1 MTLLAVTLPRFG
13 HTELKALEWG
23 FMLFA
28 LLSFLRVTSYV
39 TSQLKAGQLIKSAS
53 SPIPFGVPGIRGWF
67 LVFGVMALLFLQSAL
82 YMLLVVFGV
91 GALMIV
97 NGRTAEEQ
105 FGLRRLSASKV
116 IAWSLLIYGAVVF
129 IEIPLTEV
137 MQTFMNAI
145 HLPHP
150 EQQSVEI
157 FRQLNQPS
165 AIFEYMLM
173 AVVLSPF
180 IEELFFRGF
189 LLTFLKNYTSGLG
202 AIVFSAGIFAF
213 AHANIDSAIPLWVL
227 GIVLGVAY
235 QHTGSLLLPI
245 GIHACW
251 NFFTAISLIFE
262 KGNG

>member
-1 MTLLAVTLPRFG
+1 MTLFAITWLHLG
-13 HTELKALEWG
+13 HAELKALEWG

-28 LLSFLRVTSYV
+28 LLSFLRVANYV
-39 TSQLKAGQLIKSAS
+39 TAQLRAGQLVKGAG
-53 SPIPFGVPGIRGWF
+53 SPIPFAVSGIGGWL

-105 FGLRRLSASKV
+105 FGLRQLPVSKV
-116 IAWSLLIYGAVVF
+116 MAWSLLIYGAVVF
-129 IEIPLTEV
+129 IEIPLTEM
-137 MQTFMNAI
+137 MQAAMNAI
-145 HLPHP
+145 HLSHP

-189 LLTFLKNYTSGLG
+189 LLTFLKNYTSVPG
-202 AIVFSAGIFAF
+202 AIFFSAGIFAF

-235 QHTGSLLLPI
+235 QHTGSLLLPM

-251 NFFTAISLIFE
+251 NFFTAISLILE
-262 KGNG
+262 KGNN

>member
-1 MTLLAVTLPRFG
+1 MTHFAALSPHLGQKGLLT
-13 HTELKALEWG
+13 LEWV

-28 LLSFLRVTSYV
+28 LLSFLYVASYV
-39 TSQLKAGQLIKSAS
+39 TAQLKAGQLIKSDR
-53 SPIPFGVPGIRGWF
+53 SPIPFAIPGSAGWV
-67 LVFGVMALLFLQSAL
+67 LIAGVMVLLFLQSPF
-82 YMLLVVFGV
+82 YMILVVLGV
-91 GALMIV
+91 GVLMIV

-105 FGLRRLSASKV
+105 FGLGRLPVSTVAG
-116 IAWSLLIYGAVVF
+116 WSLLIYGAIVF
-129 IEIPLTEV
+129 IEIPLSEI
-137 MQTFMNAI
+137 MEAAMNAI

-157 FRQLNQPS
+157 FRQLNEPL
-165 AIFEYMLM
+165 AIFQYMLF
-173 AVVLSPF
+173 AVVLAPL

-189 LLTFLKNYTSGLG
+189 LLTFFKNYTTTLG
-202 AIVFSAGIFAF
+202 AIFFSAGIFAF

-227 GIVLGVAY
+227 GIVLGIAY

-251 NFFTAISLIFE
+251 NFFTATSLILQ